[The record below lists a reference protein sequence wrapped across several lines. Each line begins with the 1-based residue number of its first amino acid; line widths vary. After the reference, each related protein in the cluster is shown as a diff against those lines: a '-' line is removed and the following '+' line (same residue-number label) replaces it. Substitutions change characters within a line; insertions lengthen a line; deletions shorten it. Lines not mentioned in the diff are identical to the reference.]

1 MTCVAVALMLSFLAP
16 QEPVSDESAKKLEE
30 LLRKVET
37 LEKDRARLVEQI
49 DSLEKFAQEA
59 AKTISDLKKQLQ
71 AAAIRPPAPTEAAG
85 DAKTSKTD
93 DQGPVVPVHGK
104 VLIVQPDYSFMI
116 IDLGEDDGVKEGWTF
131 EVIRAHKETDGKSRN
146 ELLGKATFEKYVET
160 RRGAQ
165 SKLKIIDGNPAMMK
179 YGDTVVAN
187 RRLEPMA
194 PAKGPGELA
203 AAPPPGPRKF
213 RIFGISEDTYHIDV
227 GSRDGMKQSDKVYVY
242 RDKRVIAQIRLD
254 RVDEKF
260 SAGKIIDGTKIA
272 EPAQND
278 DVQLKDS
285 NTAIVGK
292 VKRIET
298 TGVSPGA
305 WIEAGQH
312 HGVKKGMQFEVRRQ
326 GKAVGRI
333 AVKVLEKYYSICE
346 AVAPMTLEDLRNDD
360 FIESVE

>member
-1 MTCVAVALMLSFLAP
+1 MTCLAVAMLVSFLAP
-16 QEPVSDESAKKLEE
+16 QEPVSDENARKLEE

-49 DSLEKFAQEA
+49 DNLEKFAQDA
-59 AKTISDLKKQLQ
+59 AKTISELKKQLQ
-71 AAAIRPPAPTEAAG
+71 TAAIRPPAPAEAGTEG
-85 DAKTSKTD
+85 KPAKGE

-116 IDLGEDDGVKEGWTF
+116 IDLGEDDGVKEGWNF
-131 EVIRAHKETDGKSRN
+131 EVVRTHKETDGKTRN

-160 RRGAQ
+160 RRGSQ
-165 SKLKIIDGNPAMMK
+165 SKLKIIDGNPANMK

-187 RRLEPMA
+187 RRLEPM
-194 PAKGPGELA
+194 PVAKAAADA
-203 AAPPPGPRKF
+203 AAPPPAGPRTF
-213 RIFGISEDTYHIDV
+213 RIFGITGDTFLVDI

-260 SAGKIIDGTKIA
+260 SAGKIIEGTKIA
-272 EPAQND
+272 ELAQGD

-333 AVKVLEKYYSICE
+333 SVKVLEKYYSICE